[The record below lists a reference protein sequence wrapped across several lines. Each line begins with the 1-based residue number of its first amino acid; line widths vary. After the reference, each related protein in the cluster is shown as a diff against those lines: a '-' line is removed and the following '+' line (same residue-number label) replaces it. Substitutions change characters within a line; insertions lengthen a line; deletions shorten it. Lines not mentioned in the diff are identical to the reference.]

1 MLKHAI
7 FQGILERRM
16 VAIVRAGTADEALQI
31 AEACIAGG
39 ITALEVAFTTP
50 DTLDVIKTL
59 RQRHGADVMLGAGTV
74 LDPETARQAILAGAQ
89 FIISP
94 SVNVDTIRLCQRYQV
109 LAMPGVMTPTEIVT
123 ALEAGADI
131 IKIFPAEVF
140 GPAYIKALRAPLPQA
155 PLMPTGGVSVEN
167 LAAWFDN
174 GALAVGIGS
183 SLSGPAVNGDYQAVT
198 KRAQAFVEQMEL
210 IKQGWS
216 GN

>member
-16 VAIVRAGTADEALQI
+16 VAIVRAGTADAALQM

-50 DTLDVIKTL
+50 GTLDVIKTL
-59 RQRHGADVMLGAGTV
+59 RQRHCADVMLGAGTV

-94 SVNVDTIRLCQRYQV
+94 SVNVDTIRMCQRYQV

-155 PLMPTGGVSVEN
+155 PLMPTGGVSVDN

-183 SLSGPAVNGDYQAVT
+183 SLTGPAANGDYQAVT
-198 KRAQAFVEQMEL
+198 ERARAFVEQMAL